1 MAGMPAKIT
10 SLHELNAPHHHR
22 HRDVQSG
29 GPRAAVFGAS
39 DGLLTNVSLI
49 LGVAGA
55 HPSAGIVRL
64 AGIAGLLAGAFSMGA
79 GEYISVT
86 AQKELIDREL
96 EVERQALRDHPEE
109 EQKELVASYVARG
122 VKPEVAREVAS
133 AIMADPELAL
143 EAHSREELGV
153 DPNETGRPK
162 LVAVSSFVSF
172 SVGALIP
179 LLPWLFSSGDV
190 AVWWSVALGAAASLT
205 IGVVLAQFT
214 GRSKLFG
221 GLRQLAITAFAAAV
235 TFGIGSLFGVRA

>member
-1 MAGMPAKIT
+1 MTVKIT
-10 SLHELNAPHHHR
+10 GRHELSSPHHHR

-55 HPSAGIVRL
+55 HPHGSVVRL

-96 EVERQALRDHPEE
+96 DVERQALRDHPEE
-109 EQKELVASYVARG
+109 ERRELVASYVARG
-122 VKPEVAREVAS
+122 VQRDVAEQVAT

-153 DPNETGRPK
+153 DPSETGNPRV
-162 LVAVSSFVSF
+162 VAGSSFVSF
-172 SVGALIP
+172 AIGAIVP
-179 LLPWLFSSGDV
+179 LLPWFFASDDV
-190 AVWWSVALGAAASLT
+190 AVLWSIVLGGLGSIT

-214 GRSKLFG
+214 GRSKVVG
-221 GLRQLAITAFAAAV
+221 GLRQLAITAAAAAI
-235 TFGIGSLFGVRA
+235 TYGIGAVLGVRTA